1 MLAAQKALS
10 DSREM
15 QAPSSVASAY
25 SQEVKIAASEAL
37 IYTGDS
43 VSGASDTLA
52 CSHEVQIDAFWGMTD
67 TSEGKAEASIG
78 Q

>member
-37 IYTGDS
+37 TYTAEW
-43 VSGASDTLA
+43 VSGASDMLD
-52 CSHEVQIDAFWGMTD
+52 IFP
-67 TSEGKAEASIG
+67 
-78 Q
+78 